1 MRHDS
6 FPPVQELKGL
16 ILSGGA
22 GTRLRPITHTS
33 AKQLVPVANKPVLF
47 YGIEALV
54 DAGVSQ
60 IGIIIAP
67 ETGDEIRET
76 AGDGSAFGAE
86 ITYIL
91 QDKPAGLAHA
101 VLTAE
106 QFIDGSPFVMYLG
119 DNLLRDGLRGLVSTF
134 QNAGPDALILLT
146 PVEDPES
153 YGVAELDGDGGI
165 VRLIEKPKDPP
176 SDLALVGVY
185 LFGPA
190 IFDAA
195 RVLEPSWRGELEIT
209 EAIQGLI
216 DDGHRVQ
223 SEVVRGWWKDT
234 GQLADML
241 EANRLVLE
249 ELVTELE
256 GEVDEESKIEGRL
269 VLGPGA
275 KLLRSVVRGPA
286 VIGAGACVEDAYIG
300 PYTSI
305 GEGVHVRR
313 SEVENSIVLSGSVVE
328 DLGMRMEASLLGKDV
343 KLTRSEGMPKTLR
356 MLVGDR
362 SEIKLV

>member
-1 MRHDS
+1 MQD
-6 FPPVQELKGL
+6 LKGL

-54 DAGVSQ
+54 DAGVTE

-67 ETGDEIRET
+67 ETGDEICEA

-86 ITYIL
+86 ITYIV

-106 QFIDGSPFVMYLG
+106 EFIDGSPFVMYLG
-119 DNLLRDGLRGLVSTF
+119 DNLLADGLRGLVSTF
-134 QNAGPDALILLT
+134 REEDPDALILLT
-146 PVEDPES
+146 PVDDPQS
-153 YGVAELDGDGGI
+153 YGVAELDSEGGI

-176 SDLALVGVY
+176 SNLALVGVY
-185 LFGPA
+185 LFAPP

-195 RVLEPSWRGELEIT
+195 RALEPSWRGELEIT
-209 EAIQGLI
+209 EAIQSLI
-216 DDGHRVQ
+216 EEGKTVK
-223 SEVVRGWWKDT
+223 SEVVSGWWKDT

-249 ELVTELE
+249 EIETKIE
-256 GEVDEESKIEGRL
+256 GEVDEASKIEGR
-269 VLGPGA
+269 VVVEPGA
-275 KLLRSVVRGPA
+275 MVTNSVVRGPA
-286 VIGAGACVEDAYIG
+286 VIGAGARIEDAYVG

-305 GEGVHVRR
+305 GDDVCVRR
-313 SEVENSIVLSGSVVE
+313 SEVEHSIILSGSVVE
-328 DLGMRMEASLLGKDV
+328 DLGTRMEASLLGREV
-343 KLTRSEGMPKTLR
+343 KLTRSEGMPKTLQ
-356 MLVGDR
+356 MLVGDK
-362 SEIKLV
+362 SEIKIT

>member
-1 MRHDS
+1 
-6 FPPVQELKGL
+6 VQDLKGL

-54 DAGVSQ
+54 EAGVSE

-76 AGDGSAFGAE
+76 AGDGSAFGTK

-106 QFIDGSPFVMYLG
+106 EFIGGSHFVMYLG

-134 QNAGPDALILLT
+134 READPDALILLT
-146 PVEDPES
+146 PVDDPQS

-176 SDLALVGVY
+176 SNLALVGVY

-195 RVLEPSWRGELEIT
+195 RALEPSWRGELEIT

-223 SEVVRGWWKDT
+223 SEIVTGWWKDT

-249 ELVTELE
+249 EIETQLD
-256 GEVDEESKIEGRL
+256 GEIDEASRVEGRV
-269 VLGPGA
+269 VLSEGA
-275 KLLRSVVRGPA
+275 TVSGSVVRGPA
-286 VIGAGACVEDAYIG
+286 VIGPGACVEDSFIG

-305 GEGVHVRR
+305 GEDVHVRR
-313 SEVENSIVLSGSVVE
+313 SEVEHSILLAGSVVE
-328 DLGMRMEASLLGKDV
+328 DLGTRMEASLLGRNV
-343 KLTRSEGMPKTLR
+343 RLTRSDGMPKTFRL
-356 MLVGDR
+356 LVGDN
-362 SEIKLV
+362 SEIELL

>member
-6 FPPVQELKGL
+6 FPPVQDLKGL

-54 DAGVSQ
+54 EAGVTE

-76 AGDGSAFGAE
+76 AGDGSAFGTK

-106 QFIDGSPFVMYLG
+106 EFIGDSPFVMYLG

-134 QNAGPDALILLT
+134 REAGPDALILLT

-153 YGVAELDGDGGI
+153 YGVAELDGEGGI

-195 RVLEPSWRGELEIT
+195 RALEPSWRGELEIT

-223 SEVVRGWWKDT
+223 SEIVTGWWKDT

-249 ELVTELE
+249 EVETSLE
-256 GEVDEESKIEGRL
+256 GEIDDASRVEGRV
-269 VLGPGA
+269 VLSAGA
-275 KLLRSVVRGPA
+275 RISGSVVRGPA
-286 VIGAGACVEDAYIG
+286 VIGPGACIEDSFIG

-305 GEGVHVRR
+305 GDGVHVRR
-313 SEVENSIVLSGSVVE
+313 SEVEHSILLAGSVVE
-328 DLGMRMEASLLGKDV
+328 DLGTRMEASLLGRNV
-343 KLTRSEGMPKTLR
+343 KLTRSDGMPKTFRL
-356 MLVGDR
+356 LVGDNA
-362 SEIKLV
+362 EIELI

>member
-119 DNLLRDGLRGLVSTF
+119 DNLLCDGLRGLVSTF

-146 PVEDPES
+146 PVDDPQS

-176 SDLALVGVY
+176 SNLALVGVY
-185 LFGPA
+185 LFAPP

-195 RVLEPSWRGELEIT
+195 RALEPSWRGELEIT
-209 EAIQGLI
+209 EAIQSLI
-216 DDGHRVQ
+216 EEGKAVR
-223 SEVVRGWWKDT
+223 SEVVSGWWKDT

-249 ELVTELE
+249 EIETAIE
-256 GEVDEESKIEGRL
+256 GEVDDASRVEGR
-269 VLGPGA
+269 VVVAPGA
-275 KLLRSVVRGPA
+275 EVKNSVVRG
-286 VIGAGACVEDAYIG
+286 
-300 PYTSI
+300 
-305 GEGVHVRR
+305 
-313 SEVENSIVLSGSVVE
+313 
-328 DLGMRMEASLLGKDV
+328 
-343 KLTRSEGMPKTLR
+343 
-356 MLVGDR
+356 
-362 SEIKLV
+362 